1 MTLLANAGKKIS
13 SGDFYRLDELFLSD
27 DDRLVRDAA
36 REFVK
41 REVFPHISLW
51 DSGTSHPYANHEELV
66 RDLAKK
72 IARELA
78 IFGASIEGIEP
89 YLSHLNFT
97 PLSHTSYGAAMRE
110 IEYCDTSL
118 RSLAS
123 VQSSLCMFAIFQ
135 FGSEAQK
142 KKWLPALFTGDS
154 LACFGL
160 TEPQGGSDP
169 GNMLTRAKKVSGGW
183 VLDGNKA
190 WITNGFADLAVVWA
204 RTEEGIRGF
213 LVEKGT
219 EGFSYRNEEKWALR
233 AGVASSLSFSN
244 CEVPDNSLLPGT
256 VQEKPHDLKCP
267 LRCLSEAR
275 YSIIWGVVGVARAC
289 LDETLRYSGE
299 RKLFG
304 ETLACKQETQRKL
317 VWMLNE
323 TENAQMVALR
333 LAQLKERKALSHV
346 HISMGKYN
354 NVGKALTV
362 AQLACELLSADV
374 FTFDAFHSGRH
385 MRNLNVVK
393 KYEGTHEIHQL
404 IVGREITGEQAF

>member
-1 MTLLANAGKKIS
+1 MTMLANAGEKIS
-13 SGDFYRLDELFLSD
+13 AGDYYRLDELFLSD
-27 DDRLVRDAA
+27 DDRLVRDAV

-41 REVFPHISLW
+41 KEVFPHISEW
-51 DSGTSHPYANHEELV
+51 DSGKSAPYANHEYLV
-66 RDLAKK
+66 RDV
-72 IARELA
+72 ARKYAGQLSL
-78 IFGASIEGIEP
+78 FGASIEGIEP

-97 PLSHTSYGAAMRE
+97 PLSHTSYGVAMRE

-135 FGSEAQK
+135 FGSEEQK
-142 KKWLPALFTGDS
+142 KKWLPALFTGES

-169 GNMLTRAKKVSGGW
+169 ANMLTKAKKVAGGW

-190 WITNGFADLAVVWA
+190 WITNGFADVAVVWA

-244 CEVPDNSLLPGT
+244 CEVPDSALMPGT
-256 VQEKPHDLKCP
+256 VQKQPHDLKCP

-275 YSIIWGVVGVARAC
+275 YSIIWGVVGAARAC
-289 LDETLRYSGE
+289 LDEAIAFSGE

-304 ETLACKQETQRKL
+304 APLSTKQETQRKL

-323 TENAQMVALR
+323 TENAQLVALQ
-333 LAQLKERKALSHV
+333 LAKLKERKALSHV
-346 HISMGKYN
+346 HISLGKYN
-354 NVGKALTV
+354 NVSKALTV

-385 MRNLNVVK
+385 MRNINVVK

-404 IVGREITGEQAF
+404 VVGREITGEAAF